1 MANARLDQNSFL
13 IRLALLLGACMVALL
28 VAMPVQAYRAIHVVQ
43 PGESLSE
50 IAAYYGVAMADLAA
64 ANGIGNSD
72 YIYTGQQLVIPDGS
86 DGYNADLSSERG
98 SGGSD
103 YVTVGRGDSLSLIA
117 ALNGMTTNELM
128 QLNGL
133 SNPNHV
139 WIGQQ
144 LLVYAG
150 GGGSNEV
157 SSAYPIVATDG
168 SIHVV
173 QRGETLS
180 HVARRYGLSVQQ
192 LMIMNGLTNPNHV
205 YSGQQLQVVG
215 GSTPQVDSSNVPPA
229 GSKRIDVNLANQ
241 TLTAWYGD
249 TMILNTTI
257 SSGTAYAPTVTGR
270 YTIGRKYTS
279 QRMVGLGYDIPDV
292 PWVMYFWDGYA
303 FHGAYWHNNFGTQ
316 MSHGCVHLRPSEAE
330 YLFNW
335 ADPGTEV
342 YVHW

>member
-13 IRLALLLGACMVALL
+13 IRLALLFVACMVALL
-28 VAMPVQAYRAIHVVQ
+28 VAMPVQAYSATHVVQ

-50 IAAYYGVAMADLAA
+50 IAVYYGVTMADLAA
-64 ANGIGNSD
+64 ANGIGNRD

-86 DGYNADLSSERG
+86 DGYSSDLSSG
-98 SGGSD
+98 GGGGSD

-117 ALNGMTTNELM
+117 ALNGMTTSELM

-144 LLVYAG
+144 LLVST
-150 GGGSNEV
+150 GSGAS
-157 SSAYPIVATDG
+157 SSAYAAVSSDG

-173 QRGETLS
+173 QRGQTLS
-180 HVARRYGLSVQQ
+180 QIAQRYGLSVQQ
-192 LMIMNGLTNPNHV
+192 LMGINGLSNPNHV
-205 YSGQQLQVVG
+205 YVGQELQVVG
-215 GSTPQVDSSNVPPA
+215 GSSPAVDSSYAPA
-229 GSKRIDVNLANQ
+229 TGGKRIEVNLANQ

-249 TMILNTTI
+249 SVALNTTI
-257 SSGTAYAPTVTGR
+257 SSGTDYAPTVTGR
-270 YTIGRKYTS
+270 YAIGSKYAV
-279 QRMVGLGYDIPDV
+279 QRMVGPGYDIPDV

>member
-1 MANARLDQNSFL
+1 MANARPDQHASL
-13 IRLALLLGACMVALL
+13 IRLVLVFVTCMAALL
-28 VAMPVQAYRAIHVVQ
+28 VAMPAHAYGATHVVQ
-43 PGESLSE
+43 PGDSLSE
-50 IAAYYGVAMADLAA
+50 IAAYYGVTLNAVAA
-64 ANGIGNSD
+64 ANGIGNSN
-72 YIYTGQQLVIPDGS
+72 YIYTGQQLVIPDG
-86 DGYNADLSSERG
+86 DGYSSAYASG
-98 SGGSD
+98 TSGGSG

-117 ALNGMTTNELM
+117 ALHGMTTNELM

-133 SNPNHV
+133 SNPNHI

-144 LLVYAG
+144 LVVYAG
-150 GGGSNEV
+150 GESNRV
-157 SSAYPIVATDG
+157 NRAAPVVATDG
-168 SIHVV
+168 SIHSV

-205 YSGQQLQVVG
+205 YIGQQLQVVG
-215 GSTPQVDSSNVPPA
+215 GSTPSVLGNHAPPA
-229 GSKRIDVNLANQ
+229 GSKRIEVNLANQ

-257 SSGTAYAPTVTGR
+257 SSGTDYTPTVTGR
-270 YTIGRKYTS
+270 YAIGRKYAS
-279 QRMVGLGYDIPDV
+279 QRMVGADYDIPDV

-303 FHGAYWHNNFGTQ
+303 FHGAYWHNNFGTP

-335 ADPGTEV
+335 AEAGTEV